1 MGMDS
6 QSVSLTPSQNVVAVV
21 TTERGITGSDVTVVN
36 HFQCGRIPVW
46 DAQKGAFHIT
56 EEDMCVPLA
65 PFAGTTAAPFSQW
78 GNAAITAAGAVGA
91 AAALRPDKFDGGT
104 TNNSSSAEGGDGGD
118 GGAGGDGGDSNVN
131 IRDGGGHHQRPP
143 GHVCPQTRNGCSRP
157 VPRKNW
163 GHMGGS

>member
-46 DAQKGAFHIT
+46 DAQKGAYQIT
-56 EEDMCVPLA
+56 NEDMCVPLA

-91 AAALRPDKFDGGT
+91 AAALRPDKFGGDT
-104 TNNSSSAEGGDGGD
+104 ITNDNTAEGGDGGDGGD
-118 GGAGGDGGDSNVN
+118 GGAGGDGGNVN
-131 IRDGGGHHQRPP
+131 IHGGGHHRPP
-143 GHVCPQTRNGCSRP
+143 GHVCPNTRNGCSRP
-157 VPRKNW
+157 KPHKNW
-163 GHMGGS
+163 GRMGN